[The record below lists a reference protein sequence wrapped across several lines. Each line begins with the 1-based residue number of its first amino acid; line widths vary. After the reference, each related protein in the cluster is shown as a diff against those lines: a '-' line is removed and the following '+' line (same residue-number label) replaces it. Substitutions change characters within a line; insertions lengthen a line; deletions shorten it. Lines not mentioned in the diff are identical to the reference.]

1 MQPDLAGAV
10 RFASCRAASRTS
22 DRACHAKSAVHTVHR
37 WLSLKSHATCDR
49 DSTVLHGHPRGS
61 LKYCPPGWAEH
72 PLHSMTVRLRACCVA
87 PLKKDYARVL
97 GIRVIYTVCSCV
109 PCDGRAPRPRR
120 QHRAARRQAGPLCAA
135 HQAPADR
142 PGGQVARA
150 AATGG
155 IPTEAV
161 HIMTGVKFSES
172 EYQQRT

>member
-1 MQPDLAGAV
+1 MIEPMQPDLAGAV

-37 WLSLKSHATCDR
+37 WLSLKSHAACDR
-49 DSTVLHGHPRGS
+49 DSTVLHGHPWGS

-97 GIRVIYTVCSCV
+97 GIRVIYTECSFV

-120 QHRAARRQAGPLCAA
+120 QHRAARRQAGPLRGE
-135 HQAPADR
+135 PS
-142 PGGQVARA
+142 ARRSA
-150 AATGG
+150 RGASARATGG
-155 IPTEAV
+155 IPTEV
-161 HIMTGVKFSES
+161 VES
-172 EYQQRT
+172 